1 MNSVKNKLAVGH
13 AMDNAISDAVSG
25 KDRNQLEVLRDYC
38 RQTASK
44 IDSIISGLPHPAPKK
59 DLYW

>member
-1 MNSVKNKLAVGH
+1 MNSVKNNLTVGH
-13 AMDNAISDAVSG
+13 AMNNAISEAVSA
-25 KDRNQLEVLRDYC
+25 KDRSQLEALRDFC

-44 IDSIISGLPHPAPKK
+44 IDGTLSGLPQPAPRK

>member
-13 AMDNAISDAVSG
+13 AIENAISDAVSA
-25 KDRNQLEVLRDYC
+25 KDRSQLEALRDFC

-44 IDSIISGLPHPAPKK
+44 IDGIISGLPHPAPRKN
-59 DLYW
+59 LYW